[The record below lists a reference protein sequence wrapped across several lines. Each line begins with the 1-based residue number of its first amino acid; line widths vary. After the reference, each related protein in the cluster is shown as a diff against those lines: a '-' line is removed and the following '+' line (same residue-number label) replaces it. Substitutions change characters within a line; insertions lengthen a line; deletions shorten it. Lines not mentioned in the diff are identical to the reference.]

1 MLPFQIRNF
10 CLYMKGRINTACVS
24 IVYRNETWPTK
35 VEGIERLEWTD
46 TQMARWMSGTVL
58 NICCGESVTR
68 EGRRALRVVG
78 MSQGSGQDS
87 SGSSSHSAL
96 RMTLDELRQVNRYAE
111 STKSL
116 SYLPQVSMDG
126 SLHNH
131 PTHTCQ
137 FAILFVW
144 LIV

>member
-1 MLPFQIRNF
+1 MNRH
-10 CLYMKGRINTACVS
+10 
-24 IVYRNETWPTK
+24 
-35 VEGIERLEWTD
+35 TD
-46 TQMARWMSGTVL
+46 SQMDVWYSTL
-58 NICCGESVTR
+58 SICCGESVTS
-68 EGRRALRVVG
+68 EGKRALRVVG

-126 SLHNH
+126 SPHNH
-131 PTHTCQ
+131 PTQTCQ
-137 FAILFVW
+137 LALFFYFIFFFMADCVNFW
-144 LIV
+144 CIVV